1 MSILPALP
9 VEIWRQILGYLITP
23 KRALSITGW
32 EDSLPVIYFPS
43 SCDDVKGSLARLTAP
58 EAEGLFF
65 PGSVAE
71 VWRLLISRARWVL
84 YRTVYQDATLVQDSL
99 PYHQRGER
107 YPFVKDLGM
116 LQTVFGAMV
125 KHVEVFV
132 AKDSYFKDGRW
143 EKVAGV
149 SGKHQW
155 AWSMMDQVLS
165 ALETC
170 KSLSSLR
177 LYFHT
182 RSDFDSLYRSQAFR
196 DIWAITAPTL
206 NDPRSDR
213 EDGRWEPVVEW
224 KAHCEQKAIDFKIIA
239 KRGDTQY
246 GPREDLTE
254 FWDLPEHV
262 KRDKDLMRDKGLE
275 WAIEANAAKRPEVKV
290 EIEAPTDGTYSVVLQ
305 GRASQYG
312 PGSMPMEKRMK
323 IAHGLGVQA
332 EKEVEK
338 VN

>member
-1 MSILPALP
+1 
-9 VEIWRQILGYLITP
+9 
-23 KRALSITGW
+23 
-32 EDSLPVIYFPS
+32 
-43 SCDDVKGSLARLTAP
+43 
-58 EAEGLFF
+58 
-65 PGSVAE
+65 
-71 VWRLLISRARWVL
+71 
-84 YRTVYQDATLVQDSL
+84 
-99 PYHQRGER
+99 
-107 YPFVKDLGM
+107 M
-116 LQTVFGAMV
+116 LQTVFGATV

-132 AKDSYFKDGRW
+132 AKDSYFKDGRY